1 PARGPRLPAQRR
13 GPLLRTEHR
22 SAPLYELQGLRGVDK
37 RYGPNRPGQRL
48 PDHLGLTANLFQGQ
62 QEPLESGAAMGRG
75 GAAAFLEL
83 RDRLVRTHMDS
94 ENRMLVRR
102 SLIPLVLA
110 LFAARCSD
118 GPHPTAVQPLTPAPH
133 FLQWAGGSAPQFT
146 VTGALSGGGT
156 VKGVALASM
165 TGGLSL
171 NQYSASFWG
180 VRGEPRSIQINSI
193 WPPWHPST

>member
-1 PARGPRLPAQRR
+1 
-13 GPLLRTEHR
+13 
-22 SAPLYELQGLRGVDK
+22 
-37 RYGPNRPGQRL
+37 
-48 PDHLGLTANLFQGQ
+48 
-62 QEPLESGAAMGRG
+62 
-75 GAAAFLEL
+75 
-83 RDRLVRTHMDS
+83 MDS

-146 VTGALSGGGT
+146 VTGALSGGET

-171 NQYSASFWG
+171 NQYSASFWA
-180 VRGEPRSIQINSI
+180 VRGEQRGLQINYLSATGDTSAPFLRLDTTDPAFVPGLGDLAPGDSVLI
-193 WPPWHPST
+193 TLTIDPATMQVMASAKGRFAKPVTVVFERLAGT